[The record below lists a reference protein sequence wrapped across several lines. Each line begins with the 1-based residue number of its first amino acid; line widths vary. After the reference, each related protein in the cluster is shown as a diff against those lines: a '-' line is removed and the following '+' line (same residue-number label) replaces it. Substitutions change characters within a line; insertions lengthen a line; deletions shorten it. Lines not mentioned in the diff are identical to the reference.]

1 MKQRPQNAEKIIR
14 AAQYAVFVLFWGGL
28 IAACFLYRDKITVES
43 IVSFTPD
50 EPLLAALM
58 MLVLYAVK
66 SLSFFIYGG
75 ILNVACGV
83 MFPLPQALLVN
94 TAGIIIM
101 ALIPYWLGRK
111 IGKGALTKLTQRY
124 PKLKAVQDIPSQNGF
139 FVSFFVR
146 IVGLLPGDLI
156 GLYLGASGIKFK
168 EYFLG
173 TMLGLLPPVYAF
185 TVMGTSIHDPSS
197 PQFIISAICEVGICV
212 VSLLTYALWKH
223 KKNKQRCMEVSS

>member
-1 MKQRPQNAEKIIR
+1 MKQRPQNTEKIIR
-14 AAQYAVFVLFWGGL
+14 AAQYVVFILFWGGL
-28 IAACFLYRDKITVES
+28 VTVCFLYRDKITVES
-43 IVSFTPD
+43 VVSFTPD

-58 MLVLYAVK
+58 MLALYAVK
-66 SLSFFIYGG
+66 SVSFFIYGG

-94 TAGIIIM
+94 TAGTIVM
-101 ALIPYWLGRK
+101 TLIPFLLGRK
-111 IGKGALTKLTQRY
+111 FGKRALTKLTQRY
-124 PKLKAVQDIPSQNGF
+124 PKLKSIQDFPSQNGF

-156 GLYLGASGIKFK
+156 GLYLGASGISFK
-168 EYFLG
+168 EYFWG

-197 PQFIISAICEVGICV
+197 PQFIISTICEVGICV
-212 VSLLTYALWKH
+212 VSLLAYALWKH
-223 KKNKQRCMEVSS
+223 KKSKQRSMEVSS